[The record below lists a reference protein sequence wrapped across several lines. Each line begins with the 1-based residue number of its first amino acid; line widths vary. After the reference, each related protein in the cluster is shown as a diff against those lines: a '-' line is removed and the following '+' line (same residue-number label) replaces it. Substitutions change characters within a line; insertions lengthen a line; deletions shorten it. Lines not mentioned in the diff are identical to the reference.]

1 MLILF
6 SFIVNLVSMLI
17 VYIVGKYTIHD
28 ECMKI
33 AMSVAMF
40 SPNAISMP
48 IMVMQSLCEQ
58 VIINHDYD
66 DDSKLCYSEAS
77 SMLFVYSIGW
87 HILFWSY
94 GFNQLKR
101 IPTII
106 AKYNNDN
113 KNYTGKYL
121 LQQLLTHSLTHS
133 ITTQIL

>member
-1 MLILF
+1 M
-6 SFIVNLVSMLI
+6 MI
-17 VYIVGKYTIHD
+17 VYVVGKYTIND

-66 DDSKLCYSEAS
+66 DNSKLCYSEAS

-113 KNYTGKYL
+113 KNYAGNFLPKHI
-121 LQQLLTHSLTHS
+121 LTH
-133 ITTQIL
+133 

>member
-17 VYIVGKYTIHD
+17 VLIVGKYTIND

-58 VIINHDYD
+58 EIINHDYSN
-66 DDSKLCYSEAS
+66 DSKKCYSEAS

-101 IPTII
+101 IPVII
-106 AKYNNDN
+106 ANYNSSLTG
-113 KNYTGKYL
+113 YTLLTHLHSYL
-121 LQQLLTHSLTHS
+121 LTYSLMKVLQLLT
-133 ITTQIL
+133 